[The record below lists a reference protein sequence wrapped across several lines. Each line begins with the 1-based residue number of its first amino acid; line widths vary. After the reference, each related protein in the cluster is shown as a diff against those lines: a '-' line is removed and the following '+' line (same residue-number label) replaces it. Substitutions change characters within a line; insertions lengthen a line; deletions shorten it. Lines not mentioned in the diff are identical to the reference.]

1 MAALTANIRLIVG
14 LGNPGADYVD
24 TRHNAG
30 FWLID
35 EIAAE
40 QGLSFRFEKRDN
52 ADECKFTAAGRDV
65 ILQKP
70 QTFMNRSGQS
80 VAAVARY
87 FKIAPQEILVIHDEL
102 DLPPGTNRL
111 KHGGGHG
118 GHNGLRDIVNHLGSR
133 EFFRIRVGIGHPG
146 DAKQVVNYVLRKPSV
161 AELGAIESANRDTL
175 AVMPLVL
182 EGSIEKAMH
191 ALHSDYQ
198 DIFCLRVKR
207 ERLWDSNAASS
218 ACRTSV
224 NRPCSIP

>member
-30 FWLID
+30 FWLAD

-40 QGLSFRFEKRDN
+40 HGASFRFEKRDN
-52 ADECKFTAAGRDV
+52 ADECKFKVGGRDV
-65 ILQKP
+65 VLQKP
-70 QTFMNRSGQS
+70 QTFMNRSGQA
-80 VAAVARY
+80 VASLARY
-87 FKIAPQEILVIHDEL
+87 FKIAPAEILVIHDEL

-146 DAKQVVNYVLRKPSV
+146 DAKQVINYVLRKPS
-161 AELGAIESANRDTL
+161 AADLGAIENANRDTL
-175 AVMPLVL
+175 AVMPLVY
-182 EGSIEKAMH
+182 EGNIEKAMH
-191 ALHSDYQ
+191 ALHS
-198 DIFCLRVKR
+198 
-207 ERLWDSNAASS
+207 AA
-218 ACRTSV
+218 
-224 NRPCSIP
+224 PGK

>member
-35 EIAAE
+35 DIAADR
-40 QGLSFRFEKRDN
+40 GLKFRFEKRFN
-52 ADECKFTAAGRDV
+52 ADECKFRAHDHEV

-80 VAAVARY
+80 VAALARY
-87 FKIAPQEILVIHDEL
+87 YKIAAEQILVIHDEL
-102 DLPPGTNRL
+102 DLPPGANRI
-111 KHGGGHG
+111 KQAGGHG

-133 EFFRIRVGIGHPG
+133 DFFRIRVGIGHPG
-146 DAKQVVNYVLRKPSV
+146 DSKQVINYVLHKPST
-161 AELGAIESANRDTL
+161 ADLGAIEAANRDTL

-182 EGSIEKAMH
+182 EGRIDKAMQ
-191 ALHSDYQ
+191 ALH
-198 DIFCLRVKR
+198 
-207 ERLWDSNAASS
+207 
-218 ACRTSV
+218 T
-224 NRPCSIP
+224 